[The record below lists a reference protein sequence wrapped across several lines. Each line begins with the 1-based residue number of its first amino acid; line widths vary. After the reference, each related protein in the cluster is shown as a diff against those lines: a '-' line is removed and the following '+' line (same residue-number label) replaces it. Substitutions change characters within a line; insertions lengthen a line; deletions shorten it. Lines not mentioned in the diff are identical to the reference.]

1 MTNYYDTL
9 GVLKEASVAQV
20 KHAYRCLV
28 KMYHPDLFPS
38 GSTAQVVAG
47 ERIREINVAYSA
59 VSQMLSREKYQQAT
73 QATRKVNQRRA
84 QTQPEPEHCNQCG
97 KPTGYWRNVS
107 RKSALCP
114 ACKGR

>member
-1 MTNYYDTL
+1 MTNHYAIL
-9 GVLKEASVAQV
+9 RVSKEASADQI

-38 GSTAQVVAG
+38 GSAAQAVAG
-47 ERIREINVAYSA
+47 ERIREINIAYSA
-59 VSQMLSREKYQQAT
+59 VSQMLSRVKYQQAT
-73 QATRKVNQRRA
+73 RATRKVNQPRA

-97 KPTGYWRNVS
+97 KPTGYWKNVS